1 MSRGRPKSLDTV
13 HREIMAEL
21 DSMSIKIKFNHFKS
35 EEDNKKIDSR
45 IKRLETIMWCSSG
58 SIILFLAGIVTKFT
72 FS

>member
-21 DSMSIKIKFNHFKS
+21 DAMSIKIKFNHYKS

-58 SIILFLAGIVTKFT
+58 SIIIFLAGIVTKFT
-72 FS
+72 FL

>member
-58 SIILFLAGIVTKFT
+58 SIIVFLAGIVTKFT
-72 FS
+72 FL